1 MKIRITSC
9 LRYTHRQTYVQK
21 ADPGLVGLIISGLD
35 HMAIYAPDGTVAG
48 SASNLSLFLAP
59 QGFRLDFSF
68 NARRDNYGALCQIDA
83 LSWNPETRGIEL
95 DLEGRKIN
103 ISPVI
108 QVPFERA
115 MRLSEVFQQIC
126 ILSSSALE
134 TDARIGEL
142 LLGAVLAEFAERS
155 KQAAEK
161 AIPPAAEQL
170 KKAID
175 EDIHFQHSLKEIMK
189 DFPYTEVHLR
199 RLFLRSYQTHP
210 AEYRA
215 RLRFRRIQELL
226 SDPKKTL
233 KEIAELAGM
242 NHVTHLHEFI
252 RKRCGLTPAQLRSH
266 LRN

>member
-9 LRYTHRQTYVQK
+9 QRYTRRQTYVQK

-35 HMAIYAPDGTVAG
+35 HMDIYAPDGTVAG

-59 QGFRLDFSF
+59 QGSRLDFSF
-68 NARRDNYGALCQIDA
+68 NTRRDNYAALCQIDA
-83 LSWNPETRGIEL
+83 LSWNPETRKIEL
-95 DLEGRKIN
+95 DLEGRKIG
-103 ISPVI
+103 ISPV
-108 QVPFERA
+108 VRMPFDRA
-115 MRLSEVFQQIC
+115 MRLREEFQRIC

-134 TDARIGEL
+134 SDARISEL

-161 AIPPAAEQL
+161 TIPPAAEQL

-175 EDIHFQHSLKEIMK
+175 ADIHFQHSLKEIMA
-189 DFPYTEVHLR
+189 DFSYTEVHLR

-215 RLRFRRIQELL
+215 RLRFQRIQELL
-226 SDPKKTL
+226 SDPKMTL
-233 KEIAELAGM
+233 KEIAELVGM

-252 RKRCGLTPAQLRSH
+252 RKRCGLTPVQLRNH
-266 LRN
+266 LQN

>member
-83 LSWNPETRGIEL
+83 LDWNPETREIEL
-95 DLEGRKIN
+95 DLEGRKIG
-103 ISPVI
+103 ILPVVR
-108 QVPFERA
+108 VPFDRA
-115 MRLSEVFQQIC
+115 MRLSEEFQRIC
-126 ILSSSALE
+126 TLSSSALE
-134 TDARIGEL
+134 SDARISEL

-161 AIPPAAEQL
+161 AIPLAAEQL

-175 EDIHFQHSLKEIMK
+175 ADIHFQHSLKEIMA
-189 DFPYTEVHLR
+189 DFSYTEVHLR

-226 SDPKKTL
+226 SDPEKTL